1 MDLFHIGS
9 VEAIRVFHQRW
20 GVRSI
25 PRRLFSFSA
34 LRQGEDMSITKEL
47 AGYCSRLKFNNLPS
61 EVVDCVKYRFLDFIS
76 VACRGSK
83 EKPAKTVYR
92 LVKEMEKGQGVMVG
106 TREKAPYLY
115 SALANGT
122 SSHSIE
128 MDDVHNES
136 SLHPGV
142 VVFPSALATSEMTGA
157 SGKRFILAV
166 VLGYEVVVRLG
177 SALGPE
183 NSYKRG
189 FHPTGTCGTFGSSV
203 ASAKT
208 MGLQEEKILNAMG
221 ISGSQAAGSM
231 EYLAQ
236 GAWTKP
242 FHAGWAAHSGMVAA
256 MLSRKGFKGPSSILE
271 GRDGFLHAYSNGA
284 DPAKVLEG
292 IGSGFQILRA
302 SVKVHACCRY
312 MHPPIDAVL
321 KIINENNL
329 QAEQVKKIKVGVLK
343 AGAQLIAEPA
353 EGKITPQ
360 SIVDAQ
366 FSMPFGAA
374 AALLYGKAGL
384 REFQP
389 SVIRSKAVR
398 KMMRKVECTVDPEL
412 ERSFPKQW
420 RATAEILTQDEK
432 SYSTTVEYPKG
443 DPENPLSWEEMKE
456 RFHDLTGRIMKKEQ
470 RLKIIEGV
478 GRLDAIKDIGKWSP
492 LLLIH

>member
-1 MDLFHIGS
+1 MAVL
-9 VEAIRVFHQRW
+9 V
-20 GVRSI
+20 
-25 PRRLFSFSA
+25 LT
-34 LRQGEDMSITKEL
+34 LRQGGNMGITQEL
-47 AGYCSRLKFNNLPS
+47 AGYCSRMKFNDLLD
-61 EVVDCVKYRFLDFIS
+61 EVIDCAKYRFLDFIS

-83 EKPAKTVYR
+83 EDPSQTVYR
-92 LVKEMEKGQGVMVG
+92 FVKEMDKGEGVIVG

-128 MDDVHNES
+128 MDDVDNEA

-142 VVFPSALATSEMTGA
+142 VVFPSALATSEMAGA
-157 SGKRFILAV
+157 SGKSFILAV
-166 VLGYEVVVRLG
+166 VLGYEVMVRLG

-203 ASAKT
+203 ASAKIL
-208 MGLQEEKILNAMG
+208 GLQEEEILNAMG

-256 MLSRKGFKGPSSILE
+256 LLSRKGFKGPSSILE

-284 DPAKVLEG
+284 DPSRVLEG
-292 IGSGFQILRA
+292 IGSSFQILRT
-302 SVKVHACCRY
+302 SVKPHACCRY
-312 MHPPIDAVL
+312 MQPSIDAVL
-321 KIINENNL
+321 KIVNENNL
-329 QAEQVKKIKVGVLK
+329 RPEQVKKITVGVLR
-343 AGAQLIAEPA
+343 AGAPLIAEPI
-353 EGKITPQ
+353 ESKYNPQ

-384 REFQP
+384 KEFQP
-389 SVIRSKAVR
+389 STIQSKPV
-398 KMMRKVECTVDPEL
+398 KEMMRKVECIVDPEL
-412 ERSFPKQW
+412 DRTFPKQW
-420 RATAEILTQDEK
+420 RASAEILTEDEK
-432 SYSTTVEYPKG
+432 RYSTTVEYPKG
-443 DPENPLSWEEMKE
+443 DPENPLSWEEMIE
-456 RFHDLTGRIMKKEQ
+456 RFHDLTGQIMKKGQ
-470 RLKIIEGV
+470 RLKIVEAV
-478 GRLDAIKDIGKWSP
+478 ERLDGIKDMRKWSSQ
-492 LLLIH
+492 LLRKE